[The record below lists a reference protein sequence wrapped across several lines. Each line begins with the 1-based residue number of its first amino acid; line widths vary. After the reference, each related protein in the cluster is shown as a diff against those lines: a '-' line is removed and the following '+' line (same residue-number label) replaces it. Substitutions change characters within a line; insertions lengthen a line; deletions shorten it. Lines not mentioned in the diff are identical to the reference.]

1 MKTLTIYGELREH
14 LLIVRVTYNSQT
26 SGNGDI
32 TMKIIN
38 LLTIFILVLSGTS
51 ISRAA
56 PAGVV
61 EGLQMP
67 AWLERGSVKQPIKPG
82 MRLQSGDRVFTGQNA
97 KLLLRLEEG
106 SHVKMGQNARIN
118 MDKLSPP
125 KEESGLFSGLMNV
138 VKGAFRFTTTS
149 IGIKRKRAVDIKIG
163 TFTAGIRGTDIWGRS
178 TNEKD
183 LVCLIEGNISVE
195 SEGQS
200 FTMSDPLTFYVKPK
214 DAPADPVGPV
224 DEEQLKKWAM
234 ETELLDG
241 DGVIRQQGNYF
252 INLMSLTSRDLAEQN
267 QARFHA
273 AGFAT
278 DLQEASVDGTQ
289 WYRLR
294 ITNLFSKADATSL
307 ATAMQEQFGLGSVWI
322 DRG

>member
-1 MKTLTIYGELREH
+1 MKT
-14 LLIVRVTYNSQT
+14 
-26 SGNGDI
+26 
-32 TMKIIN
+32 IN
-38 LLTIFILVLSGTS
+38 LLTIFILALSGIATS
-51 ISRAA
+51 LAA

-67 AWLERGSVKQPIKPG
+67 AWLERGSLKQPLKPG
-82 MRLQSGDRVFTGQNA
+82 MSLQSGDRVFTGQNA

-118 MDKLSPP
+118 MDKLAPP
-125 KEESGLFSGLMNV
+125 ANESGLFSGLMNV
-138 VKGAFRFTTTS
+138 VKGAFRFTTTK
-149 IGIKRKRAVDIKIG
+149 IGINRKRSVDIKIG

-178 TNEKD
+178 NNEKD

-195 SEGQS
+195 SEGQR

-224 DEEQLKKWAM
+224 DQEQLKKWAM

-241 DGVIRQQGNYF
+241 DGVIKQQGNYF
-252 INLMSLTSRDLAEQN
+252 INLMSLTSRDLAERN

-278 DLQEASVDGTQ
+278 ELQEASVNGSQ

-294 ITNLFSKADATSL
+294 VTNLVSKSDAASL
-307 ATAMQEQFGLGSVWI
+307 ASAMQERFGLGSTWI

>member
-1 MKTLTIYGELREH
+1 
-14 LLIVRVTYNSQT
+14 
-26 SGNGDI
+26 
-32 TMKIIN
+32 MKIIN
-38 LLTIFILVLSGTS
+38 LLTILLLTLSGIS
-51 ISRAA
+51 ISQAA

-67 AWLERGSVKQPIKPG
+67 AWLERGSVKQPLKPG
-82 MRLQSGDRVFTGQNA
+82 MSLQSGDRVFTGRNA

-125 KEESGLFSGLMNV
+125 EDESGLFSGLMNV
-138 VKGAFRFTTTS
+138 VKGAFRFTTTR

-178 TNEKD
+178 TDEKD

-200 FTMSDPLTFYVKPK
+200 FSMSDPLTFYVKPK

-224 DEEQLKKWAM
+224 DEEQLKQWAM
-234 ETELLDG
+234 ETELLEG
-241 DGVIRQQGNYF
+241 DGVIRQQGDYI
-252 INLMSLTSRDLAEQN
+252 INLMSLTSRDLSEHN
-267 QARFHA
+267 QARFHQ

-278 DLQEASVDGTQ
+278 DLLQADVNGTQ

-294 ITNLFSKADATSL
+294 VSNLASKADAVKL
-307 ATAMQEQFGLGSVWI
+307 ASTMQEEFGLGSTWI